1 MQDSESS
8 SSLVNEPQSPAIQ
21 LSAIELRVLG
31 SLMEKQLTTPDQY
44 PLTLNSLLSAC
55 NQKSSREPV
64 TNYQQGEVVRTL
76 QLLEDKK
83 LVRREL
89 GSRSDK
95 YSQQLI
101 NHIEQGKKQQGLL
114 CVMMLRGPQ
123 TESELQTRTQRMDL
137 FSDRGELVHCL
148 ERLCDRQTPY
158 VVRLGHLP
166 GQRGERFGHL
176 FSGMPELKVTKT
188 EALRAE
194 ATASRVDDDDSAS
207 LLALDIAEL
216 NDEIRSLRAS
226 NAELK
231 SQLEKLYELTGYGDQ
246 LSVKN

>member
-1 MQDSESS
+1 MQGPDSSASS
-8 SSLVNEPQSPAIQ
+8 VGDHLPTVIQ

-31 SLMEKQLTTPDQY
+31 ALMEKQLTTPDQY
-44 PLTLNSLLSAC
+44 PLTLNSLVSAC
-55 NQKSSREPV
+55 NQKSSRDPV

-76 QLLEDKK
+76 QLLDDKK

-89 GSRSDK
+89 GSRADK
-95 YSQQLI
+95 YSQLLM
-101 NHIEQGKKQQGLL
+101 NYIEQGKKQQGLL

-137 FSDRGELVHCL
+137 FSDREDLAHCL

-158 VVRLGHLP
+158 VVRLGPTP

-176 FSGMPELKVTKT
+176 FSGMPELKTTKAAVVNADT
-188 EALRAE
+188 S
-194 ATASRVDDDDSAS
+194 TSRTDDEESTS

-216 NDEIRSLRAS
+216 NDEIRLLKES
-226 NAELK
+226 NLALK
-231 SQLEKLYELTGYGDQ
+231 SQLEKLYELTGNSDE
-246 LSVKN
+246 LKVKN

>member
-8 SSLVNEPQSPAIQ
+8 SSLVNEPQPPAIQ

-137 FSDRGELVHCL
+137 FSDRDELVHCL

-176 FSGMPELKVTKT
+176 FSGMPELKAPKAAV
-188 EALRAE
+188 LRA
-194 ATASRVDDDDSAS
+194 APDTSRVDNDESAS

-216 NDEIRSLRAS
+216 NDEIRVLRES

-231 SQLEKLYELTGYGDQ
+231 SQLEKLYELTGFRDE
-246 LSVKN
+246 LTVNK

>member
-8 SSLVNEPQSPAIQ
+8 SSPVNEPQSPAIQ

-137 FSDRGELVHCL
+137 FSDREELVHCL

-158 VVRLGHLP
+158 VVRLGNLP

-188 EALRAE
+188 AALSAE
-194 ATASRVDDDDSAS
+194 ATASRVDDDDAAS

-216 NDEIRSLRAS
+216 NDEIRSLSAS